1 VESQR
6 TPTSTPTPR
15 SSSAASEGVGPP
27 IPRTAEELLE
37 LSQVDLYQLFSRS
50 RPGEVPA
57 GRGRGTP
64 IFFPGTA
71 ATKPAAK
78 VFGTLVWRGKVF
90 RPEKADLSNSISI
103 LGISA
108 IRARTYH
115 QESWFDGRDC
125 IVLDYSET
133 SRVCGWVRDEIR
145 EVRPGLYLGL
155 VYGRGRFFGGRR
167 LLDVTFALSFP
178 PASGTDSVRRA
189 DGGN

>member
-1 VESQR
+1 MESQR
-6 TPTSTPTPR
+6 TPTSPPAPR
-15 SSSAASEGVGPP
+15 SATAAPEDGGPP
-27 IPRTAEELLE
+27 TPRTAEELLE
-37 LSQVDLYQLFSRS
+37 LSQVDLDQLFRRS

-78 VFGTLVWRGKVF
+78 VFGTLVWRGKVL
-90 RPEKADLSNSISI
+90 RPEKADLSNLISI
-103 LGISA
+103 LGIQA
-108 IRARTYH
+108 IRARVYR

-133 SRVCGWVRDEIR
+133 SRICGWVRDEIR

-167 LLDVTFALSFP
+167 LLDVTFALTFP
-178 PASGTDSVRRA
+178 GAAGTD
-189 DGGN
+189 